1 MNSITFFLR
10 APKLKDKRPIYFSYR
25 IDRNKKFAYPTGL
38 KIEAKYWNAK
48 KYRVRDSLRAEL
60 KNEINQFLEK
70 LEKDAY
76 QAMYKLANE
85 KQAINGENLKYI
97 LDSLLHPERLEELNQ
112 PKTLHEFIDSYLKKA
127 ETKVNPKTGKKIT
140 YNTVRKYHQFVNELK
155 NYEAIYK
162 IQLDFDN
169 IDLEFYENFIDM
181 LQKKG
186 QAKNNIGKHIKTL
199 KTILNDATD
208 KGINTNLKYKSP
220 RFKSFSENSD
230 AIYLN
235 EAELQKL
242 YKLDLSNYSKL
253 EKVRDLFLI
262 GCWTGLRFG
271 DFSTIKPE
279 YINEGF
285 LHIEQHKTLGKVV
298 IPLHSIVIEILEKY
312 EGILPKPISNQKFND
327 YLKELGKLA
336 EINEPVYKSIT
347 KGGQRISTKY
357 KKWELITSHSARR
370 SFASNL
376 YKSGFPAKSIMQITG
391 HKTESSF
398 MKYLKLS
405 PDEHAKLLQLH
416 WQKSGAFLKVA
427 E

>member
-1 MNSITFFLR
+1 MANLKFKLR
-10 APKLKDKRPIYFSYR
+10 SGDPKKRQLIYVVYHMGKDAFKYSTKIKVLPAHW
-25 IDRNKKFAYPTGL
+25 NKSKERL
-38 KIEAKYWNAK
+38 
-48 KYRVRDSLRAEL
+48 RDKLNVEG
-60 KNEINQFLEK
+60 KNEINSFLDTLIEKANKKIIDYQTSNKEINKKNLKNIFDEILSPEPEREEQNPLTFWDFINSYLEK
-70 LEKDAY
+70 VQD
-76 QAMYKLANE
+76 
-85 KQAINGENLKYI
+85 
-97 LDSLLHPERLEELNQ
+97 
-112 PKTLHEFIDSYLKKA
+112 
-127 ETKVNPKTGKKIT
+127 KVNPKTGK
-140 YNTVRKYHQFVNELK
+140 TVCYQTTRKYYQCANELK
-155 NYEAIYK
+155 NYEK
-162 IQLDFDN
+162 IHHTILNFDS
-169 IDLEFYENFIDM
+169 IDLEFYENFVDM
-181 LQKKG
+181 LRKKN
-186 QAKNNIGKHIKTL
+186 QSNNNIGKHIKTL
-199 KTILNDATD
+199 KSLLNEATE
-208 KGINTNLKYKSP
+208 KGINTNLKYKSH
-220 RFKSFSENSD
+220 RFKAFTETAD

-262 GCWTGLRFG
+262 GCYSGLRFG
-271 DFSTIKPE
+271 DFNTIKPE
-279 YINEGF
+279 LIKDGF
-285 LHIEQHKTLGKVV
+285 LHIEQHKTQGKII
-298 IPLHSIVIEILEKY
+298 IPLHRIVIEILEKY

-416 WQKSGAFLKVA
+416 WQKNGAFLKAA